1 MVAETINIKNKALL
15 KDQCYINGEWMGA
28 NDGSSSEVTNPA
40 NSERLGSLPNCGAD
54 ETILAITA
62 ANEAQKIWAK
72 TDAKERSSVL
82 KNLHHLMLENQM
94 DLATIITLEGGKP
107 ISESLGEIAYAASFF
122 EWFSEEAKRVYGDLI
137 PGHQYDRRT
146 LVIKQP
152 IGVVGCITPWNFPS
166 AMLARKIAPAIA
178 VGCSVV
184 AKPAPETP
192 FSATAMAY
200 LSELAGVPK
209 GIFNV
214 VTGDAE
220 KIGSA
225 MTSHKDVKKITFTGS
240 TAVGKHLLKASAD
253 SVKKVSLELGGHAPF
268 IVFGDANLE
277 AAVEGAVVAKYR
289 NSGQTCVCANRIY
302 VQSSIYDDFSQ
313 RFTEKASELVVGN
326 GLDEST
332 QQGPLISEN
341 AIEKVSK
348 HIEDAKNSGAIIATG
363 GNPHSLGG
371 LFFEPTVLTGVSDE
385 MLISK
390 EETFGPVAPIF
401 SFDTEQ
407 EVIERANNTPY
418 GLAAYFYTTDLAK
431 SWRVSEQLDYGMVGL
446 NTGIISTE
454 MAPFGG
460 VKESGIGREGSKY
473 GVDDYLEIKYVS
485 LAGIEE

>member
-220 KIGSA
+220 KIGST

-268 IVFGDANLE
+268 IVFEDANLE
-277 AAVEGAVVAKYR
+277 AAVEGAVIAKYR

-341 AIEKVSK
+341 AIEKVSN
-348 HIEDAKNSGAIIATG
+348 HIEDAKNSGAIITTG

-401 SFDTEQ
+401 SFETEQ

-418 GLAAYFYTTDLAK
+418 GLAAYFYTNDLAK

>member
-28 NDGSSSEVTNPA
+28 NDCSSSEVTNPA

-209 GIFNV
+209 GVFNV

-277 AAVEGAVVAKYR
+277 AAVDGAVIAKYR

-341 AIEKVSK
+341 AIEKVSN
-348 HIEDAKNSGAIIATG
+348 HIEDAKNSGAIITTG

-401 SFDTEQ
+401 SFETEQ

-446 NTGIISTE
+446 NTGVISTE

-473 GVDDYLEIKYVS
+473 GVDDYLEMKYVS

>member
-1 MVAETINIKNKALL
+1 
-15 KDQCYINGEWMGA
+15 MGA

-209 GIFNV
+209 GVFNV

-277 AAVEGAVVAKYR
+277 AAVDGAVIAKYR

-341 AIEKVSK
+341 AIEKVSN
-348 HIEDAKNSGAIIATG
+348 HIEDAKNSGAIITTG

-401 SFDTEQ
+401 SFETEQ

-446 NTGIISTE
+446 NTGVISTE

-473 GVDDYLEIKYVS
+473 GVDDYLEMKYVS

>member
-268 IVFGDANLE
+268 IVFEDANLE
-277 AAVEGAVVAKYR
+277 AAVEGAVIAKYR

-341 AIEKVSK
+341 AIEKVSN
-348 HIEDAKNSGAIIATG
+348 HIEDAKNSGAIITTG

-401 SFDTEQ
+401 SFETEQ

-485 LAGIEE
+485 VAGIEE

>member
-277 AAVEGAVVAKYR
+277 AAVEGAVIAKYR

-341 AIEKVSK
+341 AIEKVSN
-348 HIEDAKNSGAIIATG
+348 HIEDAKNSGAIITTG

-401 SFDTEQ
+401 SFETEQ

>member
-268 IVFGDANLE
+268 IVFEDANLE
-277 AAVEGAVVAKYR
+277 AAVEGAVIAKYR

-341 AIEKVSK
+341 AIEKVSN
-348 HIEDAKNSGAIIATG
+348 HIEDAKNSGAIITTG

>member
-54 ETILAITA
+54 EAILAITA
-62 ANEAQKIWAK
+62 ANKAQKIWAK

-268 IVFGDANLE
+268 IVFDDANLE
-277 AAVEGAVVAKYR
+277 AAVEGAVIAKYR

-341 AIEKVSK
+341 AIEKVSN
-348 HIEDAKNSGAIIATG
+348 HIEDAKNSGAIITTG

-401 SFDTEQ
+401 SFETEQ

-485 LAGIEE
+485 LAGIED

>member
-1 MVAETINIKNKALL
+1 VAETINIKNKALL

-277 AAVEGAVVAKYR
+277 AAVEGAVIAKYR

-348 HIEDAKNSGAIIATG
+348 HIEDAKNCGAIITTG

-401 SFDTEQ
+401 SFETEQ

>member
-1 MVAETINIKNKALL
+1 
-15 KDQCYINGEWMGA
+15 MGA

-401 SFDTEQ
+401 SFETEQ

>member
-1 MVAETINIKNKALL
+1 VVGKAIGIKNKALL
-15 KDQCYINGEWMGA
+15 KDQCYINGAWMGA
-28 NDGSSSEVTNPA
+28 ENGASSEVTNPA
-40 NSERLGSLPNCGAD
+40 NSDSLGSIPNCGSS
-54 ETILAITA
+54 ETNLAIRA
-62 ANEAQKIWAK
+62 AKEAQKSWAK
-72 TDAKERSSVL
+72 TDAKKRSSVL
-82 KNLHHLMLENQM
+82 KNLHQLMLENQE
-94 DLATIITLEGGKP
+94 DLARIITLEGGKP
-107 ISESLGEIAYAASFF
+107 ISESMGEIAYAASFF

-166 AMLARKIAPAIA
+166 AMLARKIAPAVA
-178 VGCSVV
+178 VGCTVV

-200 LSELAGVPK
+200 LSELAGIPK
-209 GIFNV
+209 GVFNV

-240 TAVGKHLLKASAD
+240 TAVGKHLLKQSAD
-253 SVKKVSLELGGHAPF
+253 TVKKVSLELGGHAPF
-268 IVFGDANLE
+268 IVFEDANLE
-277 AAVEGAVVAKYR
+277 AAVEGAVIAKYR

-302 VQSSIYDDFSQ
+302 VQSGIYDDFSK

-332 QQGPLISEN
+332 HQGPLISEA
-341 AIEKVSK
+341 AIEKVST
-348 HIEDAKNSGAIIATG
+348 HIEDAKNRGAIVTTG
-363 GNPHSLGG
+363 GNVHALGG
-371 LFFEPTVLTGVSDE
+371 LFFEPTVLTQVSDE
-385 MLISK
+385 MLISR

-401 SFDTEQ
+401 SFESEQ

-460 VKESGIGREGSKY
+460 IKESGIGREGSKY
-473 GVDDYLEIKYVS
+473 GVDDYLEMKYVS

>member
-225 MTSHKDVKKITFTGS
+225 ITSHKDVKKITFTGS

-268 IVFGDANLE
+268 IVFEDANLE
-277 AAVEGAVVAKYR
+277 AAVEGAVIAKYR

-341 AIEKVSK
+341 AIEKVSN
-348 HIEDAKNSGAIIATG
+348 HIEDAKNSGAIITTG

-401 SFDTEQ
+401 SFETEQ

-418 GLAAYFYTTDLAK
+418 GLAAYFYTNDLAK

>member
-268 IVFGDANLE
+268 IVFGDANIE
-277 AAVEGAVVAKYR
+277 AAVEGAVIAKYR

-341 AIEKVSK
+341 AIEKVSN
-348 HIEDAKNSGAIIATG
+348 HIEDAKNSGAIITTG

-401 SFDTEQ
+401 SFETEQ

>member
-1 MVAETINIKNKALL
+1 
-15 KDQCYINGEWMGA
+15 MGA

-277 AAVEGAVVAKYR
+277 AAVEGAVIAKYR

-341 AIEKVSK
+341 AIEKVSN
-348 HIEDAKNSGAIIATG
+348 HIEDAKNSGAIITTG

-401 SFDTEQ
+401 SFETEQ

-454 MAPFGG
+454 MAPFGA

>member
-220 KIGSA
+220 KIGST

-253 SVKKVSLELGGHAPF
+253 TVKKVSLELGGHAPF

-277 AAVEGAVVAKYR
+277 AAVEGAVLAKYR

-341 AIEKVSK
+341 AIEKVSN
-348 HIEDAKNSGAIIATG
+348 HIEDAKNSGAIITTG

-401 SFDTEQ
+401 SFETEQ

-418 GLAAYFYTTDLAK
+418 GLAAYFYTNDLAK

>member
-341 AIEKVSK
+341 AIEKVSN
-348 HIEDAKNSGAIIATG
+348 HIEDAKNSGAIITTG

-401 SFDTEQ
+401 SFETEQ

-431 SWRVSEQLDYGMVGL
+431 SWRVSEQLDYGMIGL

>member
-1 MVAETINIKNKALL
+1 
-15 KDQCYINGEWMGA
+15 MGA

-268 IVFGDANLE
+268 IVFEDANLE
-277 AAVEGAVVAKYR
+277 AAVEGAVIAKYR

-302 VQSSIYDDFSQ
+302 VQSGSYDDFSQ

-341 AIEKVSK
+341 AIEKVSN
-348 HIEDAKNSGAIIATG
+348 HIEDAKNSGAIITTG

-401 SFDTEQ
+401 SFETEQ

-473 GVDDYLEIKYVS
+473 GVDDYLEMKYVS

>member
-277 AAVEGAVVAKYR
+277 AAVEVAVVAKYR

-341 AIEKVSK
+341 AIEKVSN
-348 HIEDAKNSGAIIATG
+348 HIEDAKNSGAIITTG

-401 SFDTEQ
+401 SFETEQ

>member
-268 IVFGDANLE
+268 IVFEDANLE
-277 AAVEGAVVAKYR
+277 AAVEGAVIAKYR

-313 RFTEKASELVVGN
+313 HFTEKASELVVGN

-341 AIEKVSK
+341 AIEKVSN
-348 HIEDAKNSGAIIATG
+348 HIEDAKNSGAIITTG

-401 SFDTEQ
+401 SFETEQ

-418 GLAAYFYTTDLAK
+418 GLAAYFYTNDLAK

>member
-1 MVAETINIKNKALL
+1 MGAEAINIKNKALL
-15 KDQCYINGEWMGA
+15 KDQCYINGEWMEA
-28 NDGSSSEVTNPA
+28 KDGSSSEVTNPA
-40 NSERLGSLPNCGAD
+40 NSERLGSLPNCGTD

-62 ANEAQKIWAK
+62 ANEAQKSWAK
-72 TDAKERSSVL
+72 TDAKERSSML
-82 KNLHHLMLENQM
+82 KDLHQLMLENQE

-122 EWFSEEAKRVYGDLI
+122 EWFSEEAKRIYGDLI

-146 LVIKQP
+146 LVMKQP

-166 AMLARKIAPAIA
+166 AMLARKIAPAFA
-178 VGCSVV
+178 VGCAVV

-200 LSELAGVPK
+200 LSELAGIPK
-209 GIFNV
+209 GVFNV

-220 KIGSA
+220 KIGST

-240 TAVGKHLLKASAD
+240 TAVGKHLLKASAET
-253 SVKKVSLELGGHAPF
+253 VKKVSLELGGHAPF
-268 IVFGDANLE
+268 IVFEDANLE
-277 AAVEGAVVAKYR
+277 AAVDGAVIAKYR

-302 VQSSIYDDFSQ
+302 VQSSIYDDFSK

-341 AIEKVSK
+341 AIEKVANQ
-348 HIEDAKNSGAIIATG
+348 IEDAKNNGAIVTTG
-363 GNPHSLGG
+363 GKSHSLGG

-401 SFDTEQ
+401 SFESEQ

-473 GVDDYLEIKYVS
+473 GVDDYLEMKYIS

>member
-268 IVFGDANLE
+268 IVFEDANLE
-277 AAVEGAVVAKYR
+277 AAVEGAVIAKYR

-341 AIEKVSK
+341 AIEKVSN
-348 HIEDAKNSGAIIATG
+348 HIEDAKNSGAIITTG

-401 SFDTEQ
+401 SFETEQ

-418 GLAAYFYTTDLAK
+418 GLAAYFYTNDLAK

>member
-40 NSERLGSLPNCGAD
+40 NSERLGSLPNCGTD
-54 ETILAITA
+54 ETILAITT

-82 KNLHHLMLENQM
+82 KNLHQLMLENQK
-94 DLATIITLEGGKP
+94 DLAKIITLEGGKP

-209 GIFNV
+209 GVFNV

-220 KIGSA
+220 KIGAA

-253 SVKKVSLELGGHAPF
+253 TVKKVSLELGGHAPF

-277 AAVEGAVVAKYR
+277 AAVEGAVLAKYR

-341 AIEKVSK
+341 AIEKVSN
-348 HIEDAKNSGAIIATG
+348 HIEDAKNSGAIITTG

-401 SFDTEQ
+401 SFETEQ

-473 GVDDYLEIKYVS
+473 GVDDYLEMKYVS

>member
-1 MVAETINIKNKALL
+1 
-15 KDQCYINGEWMGA
+15 MGA

-72 TDAKERSSVL
+72 ADAKERSSVL

-268 IVFGDANLE
+268 IVFEDANLE
-277 AAVEGAVVAKYR
+277 AAVEGAVIAKYR

-341 AIEKVSK
+341 AIEKVSN
-348 HIEDAKNSGAIIATG
+348 HIEDAKNSGAIITTG

-401 SFDTEQ
+401 SFETEQ

>member
-220 KIGSA
+220 KIGST

-277 AAVEGAVVAKYR
+277 AAVEGAVIAKYR

-341 AIEKVSK
+341 AIEKVSN
-348 HIEDAKNSGAIIATG
+348 HIEDAKNSGAIITTG

-401 SFDTEQ
+401 SFETEQ

-418 GLAAYFYTTDLAK
+418 GLAAYFYTNDLAK

-473 GVDDYLEIKYVS
+473 GVDDYLEIKYIS

>member
-1 MVAETINIKNKALL
+1 
-15 KDQCYINGEWMGA
+15 MGA

-277 AAVEGAVVAKYR
+277 AAVEGAVIAKYR

-341 AIEKVSK
+341 AIEKVSN
-348 HIEDAKNSGAIIATG
+348 HIEDAKNNGATITTG

>member
-277 AAVEGAVVAKYR
+277 AAVEGALIAKYR

-341 AIEKVSK
+341 AIEKVSN
-348 HIEDAKNSGAIIATG
+348 HIEDAKNSGAIITTG

-401 SFDTEQ
+401 SFETEQ

>member
-277 AAVEGAVVAKYR
+277 AAVEGAVIAKYR

-302 VQSSIYDDFSQ
+302 IQSSIYDDFSQ

-341 AIEKVSK
+341 AIEKVSN
-348 HIEDAKNSGAIIATG
+348 HVEDAKNSGAIITTG

-401 SFDTEQ
+401 SFETEQ
-407 EVIERANNTPY
+407 EVIQRANNTPY
-418 GLAAYFYTTDLAK
+418 GLAAYFYTNDLAK

>member
-1 MVAETINIKNKALL
+1 ME
-15 KDQCYINGEWMGA
+15 A

-82 KNLHHLMLENQM
+82 KNLHRLMLENQM

-277 AAVEGAVVAKYR
+277 AAVEGAVIAKYR

-341 AIEKVSK
+341 AIEKVSN
-348 HIEDAKNSGAIIATG
+348 HIEDAKNSGAIITTG

-401 SFDTEQ
+401 SFETEQ

-418 GLAAYFYTTDLAK
+418 GLDAYFYTTDLAK

-446 NTGIISTE
+446 NNGIISTE

>member
-1 MVAETINIKNKALL
+1 
-15 KDQCYINGEWMGA
+15 MGA

-40 NSERLGSLPNCGAD
+40 NSERLGSLPNCGTD

-277 AAVEGAVVAKYR
+277 AAVEGAVIAKYR

-341 AIEKVSK
+341 AIEKVSN
-348 HIEDAKNSGAIIATG
+348 HIEDAKNSGAIITTG

-401 SFDTEQ
+401 SFETEQ

-418 GLAAYFYTTDLAK
+418 GLAAYFYTNDLAK